1 MQAERA
7 LYSARLD
14 LQQRNRSLN
23 LARGSAQR
31 EADSAAS
38 QSLLS
43 RLTSSSPAAA
53 HLKSLEVE
61 VSAMESVERQM
72 VKDVATLKRRKMMRE
87 LGRSWKGRMWLL
99 VGWLFSLYCVW
110 RVFVVSIASLPILS
124 DSGSLGESCPLSPVS
139 ISFLA
144 TLDEA
149 TNLRKSRTIPA
160 RKGLIS
166 SLLC

>member
-61 VSAMESVERQM
+61 VSAMEAVERQM

-87 LGRSWKGRMWLL
+87 LGRSWKGRLWLL

-110 RVFVVSIASLPILS
+110 RVFVVST
-124 DSGSLGESCPLSPVS
+124 
-139 ISFLA
+139 F
-144 TLDEA
+144 
-149 TNLRKSRTIPA
+149 
-160 RKGLIS
+160 
-166 SLLC
+166 SLLPTCGHRLNRSLLYSTVRYQPHLWLLSTKSSVCESDG